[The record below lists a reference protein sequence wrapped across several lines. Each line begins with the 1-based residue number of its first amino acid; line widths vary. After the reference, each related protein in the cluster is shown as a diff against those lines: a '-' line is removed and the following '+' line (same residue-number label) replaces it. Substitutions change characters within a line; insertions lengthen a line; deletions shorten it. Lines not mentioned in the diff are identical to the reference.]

1 MIPKQTKFK
10 KIRRYIMHIYL
21 IYLQSPLLQ
30 ALTINLHA
38 IKETTA
44 VLLCYTAH
52 PESKHPLAYRDAL
65 MGNYDLYSISVTPGI
80 KIKKRRG

>member
-1 MIPKQTKFK
+1 
-10 KIRRYIMHIYL
+10 MHICL

-38 IKETTA
+38 IKENTA

-52 PESKHPLAYRDAL
+52 PESKHPWLTE
-65 MGNYDLYSISVTPGI
+65 MH
-80 KIKKRRG
+80 

>member
-1 MIPKQTKFK
+1 
-10 KIRRYIMHIYL
+10 MHIYL

-65 MGNYDLYSISVTPGI
+65 MGNYDLMYSISVTPGI